1 MGKQVTWAIADGTK
15 VSHPAGA
22 IHIDELNSSGQRT
35 GYNFRGDAR
44 DFTLSPSEEESEF
57 FSSVT
62 ADRGLI
68 ARATFKRKIA
78 VGFMLDEVNQANL
91 ADFLLG
97 TRWDYTQV
105 ATAVVAE
112 AIASSAPGIMKGN
125 SYQVA
130 KAPVNTTP
138 AVVVKAGATTYVV
151 NTDYIFD
158 YDSGML
164 YIVPTGAI
172 AAAATNLTI
181 DYTPIAVTGGAP
193 QRRVAI
199 GNAPTPVVAMRFTPD
214 PSSGPLQDYE
224 IWRVSLSPDG
234 DINVIADDWAGMKF
248 KGLILAD
255 PVHALDTPPT
265 PYGYA
270 KIR

>member
-1 MGKQVTWAIADGTK
+1 MGKQVLWAIADGTK

-35 GYNFRGDAR
+35 GYSYRGDAR
-44 DFTLSPSEEESEF
+44 DFTLAPTEEESKF

-62 ADRGLI
+62 SDRGLI
-68 ARATFKRKIA
+68 ARATFKRQIQLS
-78 VGFMLDEVNQANL
+78 FMLDEVNQSNL
-91 ADFLLG
+91 ANFFLG
-97 TRWDYTQV
+97 TRWDYTQA
-105 ATAVVAE
+105 ATAVVGE
-112 AIASSAPGIMKGN
+112 TIASAVPGLTKGN

-130 KAPVNTTP
+130 KAPVNPTP
-138 AVVVKAGATTYVV
+138 AVVVKQGATTYVV

-158 YDSGML
+158 YDSGLL
-164 YIVPTGAI
+164 YIVPTGSMT
-172 AAAATNLTI
+172 AAAVNTTI

-199 GNAPTPVVAMRFTPD
+199 GNATTPIVGIRFTPD
-214 PSSGPLQDYE
+214 PSNGPLEDFE
-224 IWRVSLSPDG
+224 IWRISLSPDG
-234 DINVIADDWAGMKF
+234 DMNVIADDWAGLKM

-265 PYGYA
+265 PYGYC